1 MPCWIRVRRNE
12 SVNDKGDVYVL
23 DSYAVLAYLGGEPGQ
38 QRIQEVLQQALD
50 GRNKT
55 MLTLINLGEVA
66 YIIERTQGLVR
77 AQEALGLIEQL
88 PVEIIPANKDLV
100 LAAAHI
106 KANYPLAYADAFT
119 VAAGLRT
126 GGVILTGD
134 PEFES
139 VIDLVEVEMLST
151 EK

>member
-1 MPCWIRVRRNE
+1 MT
-12 SVNDKGDVYVL
+12 DKGDIFVL

-38 QRIQEVLQQALD
+38 KRVQEVLQQALD
-50 GRNKT
+50 GHCKAV
-55 MLTLINLGEVA
+55 LTLINLGEVA

-88 PVEIIPANKDLV
+88 PVEILPADKDLV

-119 VAAGLRT
+119 VAAGLRS

-139 VIDLVEVEMLST
+139 VLALVEVEMLGT
-151 EK
+151 ED